1 MPARAVKPSP
11 IEQWV
16 TNAAPGQLHAVSGA
30 AGGFAS
36 GVVTCPL
43 DVIKVRL
50 QSQGSLVPVRVG
62 PLRLNLLRTAKR
74 SRSHHGL
81 YKGFMHTARLIWR
94 EEGVRG
100 MYRGMGPLLLGY
112 LPTWGIYFTV
122 YQQSKRRLPELDLQL
137 KTRPNLVN
145 ILSSLAAGSVSTLVT
160 TPIWAIKVR
169 LMSQAHR
176 PCRQR
181 LFRRN
186 RVHRPHWHYHSTLD
200 AAYKMFTTE
209 GLGAFYSGLGAG
221 MLGLTHVAIQ
231 FPTYEYLKKR
241 LNGSELGTA
250 VDREVEWFGILSAS
264 VLSKVIAGSLTYPHE
279 VIRTRLHTQRRPIP
293 GAEFLEGLGGFASQ
307 RGFKSGSMLLHPKY
321 QGVFDTYRVILREEG
336 WRAFYK
342 GMGVNVARSVPAAIV
357 TMMSYEYAMSF
368 LLRMKE
374 DTMEDPKDLSS
385 L

>member
-1 MPARAVKPSP
+1 MNIV
-11 IEQWV
+11 
-16 TNAAPGQLHAVSGA
+16 
-30 AGGFAS
+30 
-36 GVVTCPL
+36 
-43 DVIKVRL
+43 
-50 QSQGSLVPVRVG
+50 
-62 PLRLNLLRTAKR
+62 
-74 SRSHHGL
+74 
-81 YKGFMHTARLIWR
+81 
-94 EEGVRG
+94 
-100 MYRGMGPLLLGY
+100 
-112 LPTWGIYFTV
+112 
-122 YQQSKRRLPELDLQL
+122 QL